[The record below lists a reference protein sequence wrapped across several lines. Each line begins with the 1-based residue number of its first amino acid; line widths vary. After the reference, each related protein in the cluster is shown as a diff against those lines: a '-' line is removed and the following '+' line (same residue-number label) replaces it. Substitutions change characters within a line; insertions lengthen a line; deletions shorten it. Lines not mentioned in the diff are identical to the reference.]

1 MDCIVD
7 FYEDIVLGSVLLIVL
22 LIFMRILLIVLIFG
36 CIIGGVYGF
45 LVIWLVYL
53 FYMLVNSLVAFYSIK
68 PCYSHFSPPPPFHI
82 LNFKI
87 FAKSKT
93 WQFLELKTRP
103 EPQFLTVFTMFFA
116 RA

>member
-1 MDCIVD
+1 M
-7 FYEDIVLGSVLLIVL
+7 LSSVLLIVL

-68 PCYSHFSPPPPFHI
+68 PCCGRGVGGTPPSLSWEVSDAKNGPKSTFFFEKS
-82 LNFKI
+82 LRRNAVNSSV
-87 FAKSKT
+87 FAVCGLLPWK
-93 WQFLELKTRP
+93 
-103 EPQFLTVFTMFFA
+103 M
-116 RA
+116 